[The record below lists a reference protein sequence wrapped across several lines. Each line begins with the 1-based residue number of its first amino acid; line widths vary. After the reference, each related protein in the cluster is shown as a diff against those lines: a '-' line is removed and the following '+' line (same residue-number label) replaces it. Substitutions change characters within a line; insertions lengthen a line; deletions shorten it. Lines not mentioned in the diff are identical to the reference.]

1 MGHSTI
7 NPDRE
12 YRLLQQAL
20 DRQVTGAPDSAVFGQ
35 ILRLLYSPEE
45 AALVRRV
52 PIIPTPLDKLAARL
66 DLPPDELDA
75 RLTRLAERG
84 LILDL
89 TNHGRRYFALP
100 PVVIGF
106 FEFVFMRVRDD
117 VPLAELAALFDA
129 YMREPDGAFARSVF
143 RGRTQLGRSLVHEDA
158 LPDEPSVE
166 VLDWERATAL
176 IRDARAV
183 AVSLCACRH
192 KATHLDHACDR
203 PLRSCLSLNGGAEML
218 TRTGNA
224 EAISHDEA
232 LDILAECRAAGLAQT
247 ADNVQHN
254 VSFICNCCGCCCGM
268 MQAIRDFDLTGAIV
282 TSNWLMSVDLAQCNG
297 CGKCVAACPVDA
309 IELAERREGRRRVR
323 WAVVDSERCLG
334 CGTCSGACKFGGI
347 EMVPRAQRVYTPQN
361 MVERTVAMAVERGKL
376 ADVVFGAPEKLS
388 GRAVARIVSAVEHL
402 PPARALL
409 ASETVGSAFLRAVG
423 RAEGGATRVG
433 E

>member
-20 DRQVTGAPDSAVFGQ
+20 DRQVTGAPDSAVFRQ
-35 ILRLLYSPEE
+35 ILQLLYSPEE

-66 DLPPDELDA
+66 DLPPEELDA
-75 RLTRLAERG
+75 RLTCLAERG

-129 YMREPDGAFARSVF
+129 YMREPEGAFARSVF
-143 RGRTQLGRSLVHEDA
+143 RGRTQLGRSLVREDA
-158 LPDEPSVE
+158 LPDEPAVE

-176 IRDARAV
+176 IADARAV

-203 PLRSCLSLNGGAEML
+203 PLRTCLSLNGGAEML
-218 TRTGNA
+218 IRTGNA
-224 EAISHDEA
+224 EAIDCEEA
-232 LDILAECRAAGLAQT
+232 LDILAECKAAGLAQT

-254 VSFICNCCGCCCGM
+254 VSYICNCCGCCCGM
-268 MQAIRDFDLTGAIV
+268 MQAIRDFDLHGAIV
-282 TSNWLMSVDLAQCNG
+282 TSNWSMAVDMAQCNG
-297 CGKCVAACPVDA
+297 CGKCVAACPVGA
-309 IELAERREGRRRVR
+309 IELAERREGRRRIR
-323 WAVVDSERCLG
+323 WAMVEPDMCLG

-347 EMVPRAQRVYTPQN
+347 TMVPRPQRTYTPQN
-361 MVERTVAMAVERGKL
+361 MVERTVAMALERGKL
-376 ADVVFGAPEKLS
+376 ADVVFGEPEKLS
-388 GRAVARIVSAVEHL
+388 GRAVGRIARAIEHL

-409 ASETVGSAFLRAVG
+409 ASETVQSAFLGMVG
-423 RAEGGATRVG
+423 RASRGG
-433 E
+433 